1 MMAGDVDD
9 YDFALPEGL
18 IAQRPADERD
28 GGKLLDLSAA
38 GECVLRRF
46 DELPGLL
53 REGDLLVVNDSRVL
67 PARLAGYKLGGGDG
81 SGRGVRGA
89 KVEILAE
96 RFFDGGEMTAQIK
109 CGGNVKAGTRLFA
122 AGEFEVLR
130 REGEFFRLRAIG
142 RGGKAVDARRRFL
155 RCGQTPLPPYIRRA
169 ADGKDG
175 SRYQTLF
182 ARGKANSAAAPT
194 AGLHFSGG
202 VLAAA
207 RKRGAKITSITLH
220 IGAGTF
226 KPLREKRLADCK
238 LHSEQYRINKN
249 AAAAVRKTKQ
259 NGGRVV
265 AVGTTA
271 LRALESSALQN
282 NGEVCAGTAETDLF
296 VKPGFNFRAADLLL
310 TNFHLPRSSL
320 LILACA
326 FGGRARVLDA
336 YRFAVKNKMRFFS
349 YGDAM
354 LLARSPN

>member
-1 MMAGDVDD
+1 MAGDVDD
-9 YDFALPEGL
+9 YDFALPEEL
-18 IAQRPADERD
+18 IAQRPAAERD

-53 REGDLLVVNDSRVL
+53 RNGDLLVVNDSRVL
-67 PARLAGYKLGGGDG
+67 PARLAGHKIGGG
-81 SGRGVRGA
+81 A
-89 KVEILAE
+89 KAEILAE
-96 RFFDGGEMTAQIK
+96 RFFDGGEMTAQVK

-130 REGEFFRLRAIG
+130 REGEFFRLRAVG
-142 RGGKAVDARRRFL
+142 REGKAVDARRRFL

-175 SRYQTLF
+175 GRYQTLF

-194 AGLHFSGG
+194 AGLHFSGK
-202 VLAAA
+202 VLTAA

-249 AAAAVRKTKQ
+249 AAAAVQKTKQ

-271 LRALESSALQN
+271 LRALESSAMLN

>member
-1 MMAGDVDD
+1 MAGDVGD
-9 YDFALPEGL
+9 YDFALPEEL
-18 IAQRPADERD
+18 IAQRPAAERD

-53 REGDLLVVNDSRVL
+53 RDGDLLVVNDSRVL
-67 PARLAGYKLGGGDG
+67 PARLAGHKIGGG
-81 SGRGVRGA
+81 A
-89 KVEILAE
+89 KAEILAE

-155 RCGQTPLPPYIRRA
+155 RRGQTPLPPYIRRV

-182 ARGKANSAAAPT
+182 ARGKAASAAAPT

-207 RKRGAKITSITLH
+207 RKRGAKITNITLH

-238 LHSEQYRINKN
+238 LHNEQYSINKS

-282 NGEVCAGTAETDLF
+282 NGEVCAETAETDLF